1 MLFGLFRRAIEGHS
15 TTIPAEG
22 VPEVF
27 DLRRLWRV
35 QATSYG
41 AHLRGI
47 RLLRQNLSPVQ
58 RQQYDLCGYFEV
70 TGGQTGRRYRIK
82 HGFQMNVEQLD
93 VKGRPVCEL
102 CFMPEGGLVIG
113 DVMLAQKLALE
124 LFERDALKAAN
135 KLSPRRSVSGFL
147 R

>member
-1 MLFGLFRRAIEGHS
+1 MLFGLFRRAIERHS
-15 TTIPAEG
+15 TTIRTEG
-22 VPEVF
+22 APEVF
-27 DLRRLWRV
+27 ELRRLWRV
-35 QATSYG
+35 PATSYG

-58 RQQYDLCGYFEV
+58 LRQYNLYGYFEV

-82 HGFQMNVEQLD
+82 HGFQMNVEHLD
-93 VKGRPVCEL
+93 AKGRPLCEL

-135 KLSPRRSVSGFL
+135 KLSPGHFASSFL
-147 R
+147 P